1 MPRGAR
7 LHECGGVREGEVAA
21 NHLDLF
27 RTPSALYPAT
37 LTLYSSEA
45 TVLVY
50 RKYNWSIMISGN
62 TFATIVSPKVQ
73 SSIFSN
79 TFTTIRFTCI
89 RA

>member
-37 LTLYSSEA
+37 LYSSEA
-45 TVLVY
+45 TVYTTPRSLQHWGVKY
-50 RKYNWSIMISGN
+50 RD
-62 TFATIVSPKVQ
+62 FEVCP
-73 SSIFSN
+73 
-79 TFTTIRFTCI
+79 
-89 RA
+89 

>member
-37 LTLYSSEA
+37 LYSSEA
-45 TVLVY
+45 TVY
-50 RKYNWSIMISGN
+50 RKYNWSILISGN